1 MFIPRILVSL
11 CMPSFQEK
19 SLVMINCLVNY
30 SGVVKVHIMA
40 KLVCVSRNFRIAVAN
55 KDSSSISTR
64 PCGKCCIRLALIC
77 EIAIKVVFAKSVDYP
92 LAAYSQGDYPL
103 CGCDVNYSHA
113 NPIGLYLLVFCGIN
127 WQILKSLRLSSL
139 RPRRDVQESR
149 KGLLYQSKISY
160 DHKDQNL

>member
-55 KDSSSISTR
+55 KDSSSISTK

-77 EIAIKVVFAKSVDYP
+77 NNNNNNNNTLFT
-92 LAAYSQGDYPL
+92 
-103 CGCDVNYSHA
+103 HA
-113 NPIGLYLLVFCGIN
+113 TSRSDKNS
-127 WQILKSLRLSSL
+127 LKHVRETESIENKRNSLKL
-139 RPRRDVQESR
+139 PF
-149 KGLLYQSKISY
+149 
-160 DHKDQNL
+160 